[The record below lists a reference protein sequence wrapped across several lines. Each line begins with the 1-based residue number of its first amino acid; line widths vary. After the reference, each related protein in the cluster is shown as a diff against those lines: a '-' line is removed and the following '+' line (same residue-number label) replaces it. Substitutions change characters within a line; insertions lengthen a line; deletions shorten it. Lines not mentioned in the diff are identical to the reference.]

1 VMRLTSYGAATKL
14 ASIPSVFRAGDRV
27 VENSIL
33 QFLAQPRCAIRAH
46 RPLGALATILY
57 WRSSTGG
64 WHRPRSGIIAK
75 PSPRKGVAIQRRP
88 SNRSSLNRDPILPFR
103 AGLRPLTD
111 QKGPK
116 TRHRRGRPSAAASR
130 DLARPSPRK
139 AFDTRPVVAVG
150 LAFLAGSNFMDILGT
165 PLADIPAFTRSA
177 AKSRSK
183 SREPDNCS
191 THFGRSGEAASWAD
205 EAQIAAACGLPV
217 LIGACL
223 NSHWSGGLKSDSLLG
238 MSKEFRSWKIDEA
251 QLLPPSVQDYVP
263 KDHLSRLIVA
273 LVREELDL
281 SAIGSSYR
289 SVLGQ
294 PPFDPRLMTALLLH
308 GYASGVYSSRRIAK
322 AAVERADFMMIVAG
336 DLTRQMDDDAAYKRA
351 ERAAPPF
358 GGDVWFNRLSDEREP
373 IEALIAAN
381 AEPTIEAIAV
391 KLRMM
396 AWHMRY
402 EEGGLT
408 GERSPTQNEKTIT
421 SALAAAER
429 LALARHQGEG

>member
-1 VMRLTSYGAATKL
+1 MRLTSYGAATKL

-217 LIGACL
+217 LGADA
-223 NSHWSGGLKSDSLLG
+223 HP
-238 MSKEFRSWKIDEA
+238 MRRRAVEEREA
-251 QLLPPSVQDYVP
+251 IRTFLPPIIRELARSSLAARP
-263 KDHLSRLIVA
+263 SLA
-273 LVREELDL
+273 LRQPHASTAAVVGDELD
-281 SAIGSSYR
+281 
-289 SVLGQ
+289 
-294 PPFDPRLMTALLLH
+294 
-308 GYASGVYSSRRIAK
+308 ASRFKGTL
-322 AAVERADFMMIVAG
+322 D
-336 DLTRQMDDDAAYKRA
+336 
-351 ERAAPPF
+351 
-358 GGDVWFNRLSDEREP
+358 
-373 IEALIAAN
+373 
-381 AEPTIEAIAV
+381 
-391 KLRMM
+391 
-396 AWHMRY
+396 
-402 EEGGLT
+402 
-408 GERSPTQNEKTIT
+408 
-421 SALAAAER
+421 
-429 LALARHQGEG
+429 